1 MASPSS
7 ALSSRSF
14 WGSGLLLVL
23 ALGYGL
29 TLGLPGPLDWIASAL
44 REGAMRAAV
53 ACGAHGPAVQLGAA
67 LVGPLL
73 LPLAAL
79 TFAWGNASLVWGQVT
94 GAWLTHVCVNQSLFV
109 VGSAPASGLGDMA
122 SGIRYRALEALN
134 LADHSFTLSAILFG
148 IGFLVFTLTLTM
160 PLFTGAAAAVNSGTR
175 SAPRSGRTPQNE
187 PLTPSVWMN
196 N

>member
-1 MASPSS
+1 MASPPPT
-7 ALSSRSF
+7 LGSRSF
-14 WGSGLLLVL
+14 IGSSVLLVL

-29 TLGLPGPLDWIASAL
+29 TLGILGPLDWVASAL
-44 REGAMRAAV
+44 REGSMKAV
-53 ACGAHGPAVQLGAA
+53 IACGAHGPATQLGAA
-67 LVGPLL
+67 LVGPML

-79 TFAWGNASLVWGQVT
+79 TFAWGNASLLWGQIT

-109 VGSAPASGLGDMA
+109 VGSAPETSIGAMAADM
-122 SGIRYRALEALN
+122 RYQALTALN

-160 PLFTGAAAAVNSGTR
+160 PLFTGASVAAPAGR
-175 SAPRSGRTPQNE
+175 AGHPRSGRTPQNE
-187 PLTPSVWMN
+187 PLTPSIWMN